1 MSLTENLSLWY
12 MKTLILNQT
21 NVVPNTNN
29 TIMEYSFPGGGIQ
42 LKEGQQ
48 VALGSITMYNS
59 TPNISSVYVNDSFQ
73 YIWIDGTV
81 NVVSIIAGFYEIS
94 DLNNYLHQV
103 MLNNGHYLI
112 ENSTGNFVWFLTMAV
127 NASTYKI
134 DVVSYRMNTTLF
146 PIGTTS
152 GTYKIPTTPTPT
164 WSNPVAPGTYPRL
177 TVLNNNFQS
186 VIGFAAGTYPAAGIP
201 TVPNITVSSTL
212 IPQVSPLSAYTVK
225 CNLVNNAY
233 SIPNNLLY
241 SFPPANAF
249 GSQFIVA
256 PNQYSFI
263 DVAPGYYNVFRVEFT
278 DQNNRGVVILDPNI
292 TVLIIIKDRDER

>member
-1 MSLTENLSLWY
+1 
-12 MKTLILNQT
+12 
-21 NVVPNTNN
+21 
-29 TIMEYSFPGGGIQ
+29 MEYSFPGGGIQ

-48 VALGSITMYNS
+48 VALGSITLYNS
-59 TPNISSVYVNDSFQ
+59 TPNISSVYVNDVFE

-81 NVVSIIAGFYEIS
+81 NTVTVVAGFYEIS
-94 DLNNYLHQV
+94 DLNNYLHQTQ
-103 MLNNGHYLI
+103 LNNGHYLI
-112 ENSTGNFVWFLTMAV
+112 QNSTGNFVWFLTLAV

-134 DVVSYRMNTTLF
+134 DVVTYRMNQTLF
-146 PIGTTS
+146 PIGVATNQ
-152 GTYKIPTTPTPT
+152 YAYPTTPVIT
-164 WSNPVAPGTYPRL
+164 WTNPAAPGIYPRL
-177 TVLNNNFQS
+177 TVLANNFRY
-186 VIGFAAGTYPAAGIP
+186 VIGFEAGSYPAAGIP
-201 TVPNITVSSTL
+201 TVPNITTSSSL

-263 DVAPGYYNVFRVEFT
+263 DVSPGYYNVFRVEFT